1 LGVTTSAGLSVQ
13 PAPRSSKFQLTDE
26 QLVIQDLINA
36 FNIPQGSKPGNPE
49 YGTSLWSMLFEP
61 NTVDTQSQIEY
72 EVRRIIAQDPRLI
85 LNTVAVTPN
94 ENSIR
99 LDVELAI
106 LPNNVVQ
113 ELTVMFDQGTNIA
126 SLA

>member
-1 LGVTTSAGLSVQ
+1 M
-13 PAPRSSKFQLTDE
+13 
-26 QLVIQDLINA
+26 I
-36 FNIPQGSKPGNPE
+36 
-49 YGTSLWSMLFEP
+49 FEP
-61 NTVDTQSQIEY
+61 NTADTQSQIEY

-85 LNTVAVTPN
+85 VNTVAVTPN

-99 LDVELAI
+99 LDIELAI